1 VVWLGII
8 GVSGFAGVMI
18 GGCSGFGMGVYWV
31 IARAKVAGHLQE
43 CKMLYGR
50 LCHFAEGTLQTL
62 RVSQEIDYDLT
73 CCGSGEVCWWVFG
86 AVFDGVHCGY

>member
-31 IARAKVAGHLQE
+31 ITRAKVAGHLQE
-43 CKMLYGR
+43 CKIFMVDCVISRRVLSRHCEFLKR
-50 LCHFAEGTLQTL
+50 LIT
-62 RVSQEIDYDLT
+62 I
-73 CCGSGEVCWWVFG
+73 
-86 AVFDGVHCGY
+86 